1 MCILDTNFFLFFH
14 YDAEKKWWSDG
25 TMKEKKYPMTYK
37 EYEKRVIEL
46 FLETGNY
53 ATKEEELEFWN
64 EELLKND
71 PDFIKNLYK
80 DDCFYYDHPE
90 RFGIAAKYVFEDTN
104 LLGTP
109 VSNLEMLF

>member
-53 ATKEEELEFWN
+53 STKEEKLEFLN

-80 DDCFYYDHPE
+80 DDCFYYDHLK
-90 RFGIAAKYVFEDTN
+90 G
-104 LLGTP
+104 
-109 VSNLEMLF
+109 LE